1 MAIQAKS
8 ISKGKA
14 GIMEKRNDFVLWFEE
29 CDLNSVPLV
38 GGKNASLGE
47 LLKADI
53 PVPPGFAITTKAYTL
68 FLEQGNI
75 KKEILGLLKDVTAD
89 DMNSGETASEAI
101 LELIE
106 RTPICEDLQDYI
118 GEFYRQLSKKC
129 NTPAVPVAVRSSA
142 TAEDLPGASFAGQ
155 QDTFLWLRGV
165 DDILKH
171 VKKCWS
177 SLFTARAIYY
187 RTKMGFSHEQ
197 VEISVGIQKMANA
210 WTAGVMFTLNPATG
224 DISTV
229 AIDANFGFGESV
241 VSGECTPD
249 NFIVNKITD
258 EIIKKSISHKTI
270 LYTRDPESHCVRKQ
284 DIPDERTDIQCVT
297 DKDVVELARIGKR
310 IEKHYGKVMDI
321 EWAIDKDTPGKAKI
335 MILQSRPETVWSSKK
350 VEPVMKTRSSALAH
364 ICAGLVA
371 GKKVN

>member
-1 MAIQAKS
+1 
-8 ISKGKA
+8 
-14 GIMEKRNDFVLWFEE
+14 MEKRYDYVLWFEE
-29 CDLNSVPLV
+29 CDLKSIPLV

-47 LLKADI
+47 LLKANI
-53 PVPPGFAITTKAYTL
+53 PVPPGFAITTRTYER

-75 KKEILGLLKDVTAD
+75 KKEMFRILKSVKTDDVE
-89 DMNSGETASEAI
+89 SGEKASKTI
-101 LELIE
+101 RTLIE
-106 RTPICEDLQDYI
+106 STPISDDLQDYI
-118 GEFYRQLSKKC
+118 CEFYRRLSKKC
-129 NTPAVPVAVRSSA
+129 NVPAVPAAVRSSA

-155 QDTFLWLRGV
+155 QDTFLWIRGV
-165 DDILKH
+165 DGILNH

-187 RTKMGFSHEQ
+187 RAKMGFPHDQ
-197 VEISVGIQKMANA
+197 VEISVGVQKMANA

-224 DISTV
+224 DRSTI

-249 NFIVNKITD
+249 NFIINKITD

-270 LYTRDPESHCVRKQ
+270 LYTRDPESHCVIKQ
-284 DIPDERTDIQCVT
+284 SVPSERTDIQCVV
-297 DKDVVELARIGKR
+297 DKDAIALAQIGKR
-310 IEKHYGKVMDI
+310 IEKHYGKPMDI

-335 MILQSRPETVWSSKK
+335 MILQSRPETVWSDKK
-350 VEPVMKTRSSALAH
+350 IEPVMKARSSALEH
-364 ICAGLVA
+364 ICAGLVT